1 MATMSDSRSFSFS
14 TVRIPPPSPH
24 SPLRSPKGR
33 PHLRHL
39 PVDEDPLLGK
49 LSPEAILDA
58 LAAIN
63 AVTRHEGYA
72 KDLLTRSISQASPED
87 QLLGARAA
95 LAAKKLREW
104 LKELQAW
111 QWPKGLGIQ
120 QGKGFISPLNNQSE
134 YWGSLPARQV
144 VEYEARLEQI
154 RDDMDGLNVD
164 ELKEHIMNVHVPGR
178 SRPSSAHSA
187 FSAISAPPFT
197 HMQLSDFT
205 AVITATI
212 LRALPTLARLNM
224 LLDTW
229 TVRLLVLRQIP
240 GLLASLDTARSS
252 LDTVLDATQ
261 ESQRNKRYSMLDSNS
276 RREELVQLIGT
287 AGSRMDMVLDALEG
301 REDSI
306 PETWIDK
313 MDALETDFASW
324 VQLTGTMAIEKVWV
338 FSEFEAPTQPAIE
351 NDGLQRDIAETDQP
365 PDEDATE
372 DVQIHEDP
380 ASSTVNETVESIADV
395 NATSQSMI
403 PSPEAIIPAFP
414 VDVIDNVPTV
424 TADATLLPMTN
435 KEDVQDSP
443 TENEIPTPI
452 VTITKPHS
460 PSESNDDIPKVAIS
474 TATAELE
481 QAEDRANSPIP
492 VMEPSHN
499 HEQEATEADTATNHK
514 VEESTI
520 PLRVK
525 SSIPV
530 LEVIEESTSEDSE
543 LESVQNH
550 AEPAESLP
558 LPISD
563 GNGPNTSHEIQPEAT
578 PAARSDT
585 LPVAAMPT
593 VLSQDEQQQTDLGRD
608 VSSTVFQEHEPQ
620 LTEISN
626 ANIDKDD
633 ATTTAPNQTSS
644 EHLSTTE
651 APSTIEPVA
660 EAVDY
665 PNTLEG
671 DNLDQVRE
679 RTIEKSNSDAS
690 IPASDAGESSPR
702 NPDSESPHSVMTP
715 SLALEDAAIKETPQS
730 SLVESPIKV
739 MATESQ
745 SFGPFLEQNI
755 PLHPDIPVQSI
766 ESSIEQ
772 DIASRHI
779 QSREAAQPDS
789 RKTSGQSYRSSV
801 PFSPGVFSST
811 SDRTVREKSSPQ
823 LSSSALQDLEAYK
836 HSNDASLPL
845 QRFINDKYDASY
857 SISQEMHSDSS
868 SSREDTSQY
877 MREDTESPRFR
888 NRSESPPPN
897 VIPRR
902 AIRGPSSSLMRGTIS
917 SLNKVVGTGQQVESD
932 SFSYE
937 FAERVRSRSRLGSPY
952 DVDSEP
958 TPWRRKSSTSD
969 LLQAPK
975 HHLQNQPSMESIGS
989 YVSSNGTGDM
999 RRRYSFSTDGGSF
1012 AIRPVHEADSDLQ
1025 EKIHSILTTIPGRIR
1040 LSNNVARDYDQQS
1053 VISSMSSS
1061 KKPRLKAR
1069 SPFSTPSRAGTPTP
1083 SEGFTPSSRQRRTV
1097 SHKSEDKTVKVY
1109 HLHHRGKTEPTKL
1122 FVRTV
1127 GEDGERVMVRVGG
1140 GWADLG
1146 EYLREYVMH
1155 HGRQTPSSSHVEVK
1169 GLPPTTTSPGST
1181 TSAPATVIAQ
1191 TSPKGPT
1198 TVPTPGNRPGSSL
1211 SVHKT
1216 RRVSKPSELP
1226 ELAID
1231 DVETTTDNL
1240 PLPSFP
1246 SVGRRTSISS
1256 LNSVSVSS
1264 ILGDGSSVYSPH
1276 PGSARTPLSHSSTP
1290 LGLAGPKPRTRHVS
1304 MTPESE
1310 AWVED
1315 VIGQARRTSSITVKP
1330 PTQKHTDHR
1339 SEREL
1344 HNSSRMSMRS
1354 VSDIPSVSRHKRVVL
1369 KGLGTYDRS

>member
-1 MATMSDSRSFSFS
+1 MSDSRSFSFS
-14 TVRIPPPSPH
+14 TVRIPPPPSPH
-24 SPLRSPKGR
+24 SPLRSPKR
-33 PHLRHL
+33 RQHLQHL

-63 AVTRHEGYA
+63 AVTRHERYA

-87 QLLGARAA
+87 RLLGARAA

-154 RDDMDGLNVD
+154 RDDMEGLNVD

-187 FSAISAPPFT
+187 LSAISTPPFT
-197 HMQLSDFT
+197 HVQLSDFT

-252 LDTVLDATQ
+252 LDSILDATQ

-276 RREELVQLIGT
+276 RREELVELIGT
-287 AGSRMDMVLDALEG
+287 AGSRMDTVLDALEG

-306 PETWIDK
+306 PETWIDR
-313 MDALETDFASW
+313 MDALEADFASW
-324 VQLTGTMAIEKVWV
+324 VQLTATMAIEKVWV

-351 NDGLQRDIAETDQP
+351 NDELQRDIAETDQP

-372 DVQIHEDP
+372 DVQIHKDP
-380 ASSTVNETVESIADV
+380 TSSTVHETVEPIPDV
-395 NATSQSMI
+395 NTTSRIMV
-403 PSPEAIIPAFP
+403 PSPEDIIPALP
-414 VDVIDNVPTV
+414 VDAIDSVPTV
-424 TADATLLPMTN
+424 TVVTTLLPMIN
-435 KEDVQDSP
+435 NAKVPDSP
-443 TENEIPTPI
+443 TNNENPTPI
-452 VTITKPHS
+452 ATITKPHS
-460 PSESNDDIPKVAIS
+460 QSESNDDTPKVAIA

-481 QAEDRANSPIP
+481 RGEDDANSPIP
-492 VMEPSHN
+492 VMEPSHDY
-499 HEQEATEADTATNHK
+499 EQAIEVDTATNDQ

-520 PLRVK
+520 RLRAK
-525 SSIPV
+525 KSIPV

-543 LESVQNH
+543 AESVQSH
-550 AEPAESLP
+550 AEPSQSMLLP
-558 LPISD
+558 VPDGDGSD
-563 GNGPNTSHEIQPEAT
+563 SSHEVQAEAT
-578 PAARSDT
+578 TIEQSDT
-585 LPVAAMPT
+585 VPASVMPSII
-593 VLSQDEQQQTDLGRD
+593 SQGQQQQADLGKD
-608 VSSTVFQEHEPQ
+608 VSSAEFQDHEPQ
-620 LTEISN
+620 LIEASN
-626 ANIDKDD
+626 VNIDNGDI
-633 ATTTAPNQTSS
+633 TITIPSQISG
-644 EHLSTTE
+644 EHLSKTE
-651 APSTIEPVA
+651 PASTIEPVA
-660 EAVDY
+660 GTVKTPNAVQSDI
-665 PNTLEG
+665 
-671 DNLDQVRE
+671 LDQIRD
-679 RTIEKSNSDAS
+679 RTMEKSSSDAS
-690 IPASDAGESSPR
+690 IPESDASEFSPR
-702 NPDSESPHSVMTP
+702 HPDSDSPHSVMTP
-715 SLALEDAAIKETPQS
+715 SPALEDAAIKETPQS
-730 SLVESPIKV
+730 SLIESPIKV
-739 MATESQ
+739 MDTDSQ
-745 SFGPFLEQNI
+745 SFGPFLEQNV
-755 PLHPDIPVQSI
+755 PLHADIPVQSI

-772 DIASRHI
+772 DISSRPFQTH
-779 QSREAAQPDS
+779 EAAQPHS
-789 RKTSGQSYRSSV
+789 RKASGQSYRSV

-845 QRFINDKYDASY
+845 QRFINDNYDGSY
-857 SISQEMHSDSS
+857 SISQEMHSDSA
-868 SSREDTSQY
+868 SSREDTSHY
-877 MREDTESPRFR
+877 LRENTESPRFR

-897 VIPRR
+897 AIPRR

-917 SLNKVVGTGQQVESD
+917 SLNKVVGTGNRVESD
-932 SFSYE
+932 SFTYE
-937 FAERVRSRSRLGSPY
+937 STERVRSRSRLGSPY
-952 DVDSEP
+952 DVESEP

-969 LLQAPK
+969 LLQAPN
-975 HHLQNQPSMESIGS
+975 HHLQNMPSMESIS
-989 YVSSNGTGDM
+989 SHVSSNGTGDM

-1083 SEGFTPSSRQRRTV
+1083 SESFTPSSRQRRTV

-1169 GLPPTTTSPGST
+1169 GLPATTTTSPGST
-1181 TSAPATVIAQ
+1181 TSAAATVIAQ
-1191 TSPKGPT
+1191 TSPKRLAN
-1198 TVPTPGNRPGSSL
+1198 VPTPGNRPGSSL

-1216 RRVSKPSELP
+1216 RRISKPSELP

-1231 DVETTTDNL
+1231 DVETTTENL

-1339 SEREL
+1339 TEREL

-1354 VSDIPSVSRHKRVVL
+1354 VSDIPSVGRNKRVVL
-1369 KGLGTYDRS
+1369 KGLGTHERS

>member
-1 MATMSDSRSFSFS
+1 
-14 TVRIPPPSPH
+14 
-24 SPLRSPKGR
+24 
-33 PHLRHL
+33 
-39 PVDEDPLLGK
+39 
-49 LSPEAILDA
+49 
-58 LAAIN
+58 
-63 AVTRHEGYA
+63 VTRHEGHA

-87 QLLGARAA
+87 RLLGAQAA

-120 QGKGFISPLNNQSE
+120 QGKGFIAPLNNPLE
-134 YWGSLPARQV
+134 FWGSLPTHLV
-144 VEYEARLEQI
+144 VDYEARLDQI
-154 RDDMDGLNVD
+154 RDGMDGLNVD

-187 FSAISAPPFT
+187 LSAISAPPFT
-197 HMQLSDFT
+197 HVQLSDFT

-212 LRALPTLARLNM
+212 LRALPTLTRLNM

-229 TVRLLVLRQIP
+229 TVRLHVLRQIP
-240 GLLASLDTARSS
+240 GLLTSLDAARASLDSA
-252 LDTVLDATQ
+252 LDATQ
-261 ESQRNKRYSMLDSNS
+261 QSQRNKRYSILDSSS

-287 AGSRMDMVLDALEG
+287 AGSRMDTVLDALEG

-306 PETWIDK
+306 PETWIDR
-313 MDALETDFASW
+313 MDVLEADFASW
-324 VQLTGTMAIEKVWV
+324 VQLTGKMAIEKVWV
-338 FSEFEAPTQPAIE
+338 SSEPEVATQPTVEDDELPDAT
-351 NDGLQRDIAETDQP
+351 ETAQP
-365 PDEDATE
+365 PDEGATE
-372 DVQIHEDP
+372 GDAQTHEDL
-380 ASSTVNETVESIADV
+380 ASPTVNEIVESSPDA
-395 NATSQSMI
+395 NTTSQSI
-403 PSPEAIIPAFP
+403 EPSPEESPTP
-414 VDVIDNVPTV
+414 LVDVTDNVPTV
-424 TADATLLPMTN
+424 TADTTSLPMANIT
-435 KEDVQDSP
+435 DIPDSP
-443 TENEIPTPI
+443 TDHENPTPI
-452 VTITKPHS
+452 VTITKFHS
-460 PSESNDDIPKVAIS
+460 PSKSIKETSNPDIA
-474 TATAELE
+474 TATAEFA
-481 QAEDRANSPIP
+481 QAEGHANSSIA
-492 VMEPSHN
+492 VMEVN
-499 HEQEATEADTATNHK
+499 NDEQEATDIDTATNHEVK
-514 VEESTI
+514 ESTI

-525 SSIPV
+525 KSIPV
-530 LEVIEESTSEDSE
+530 LEVIGESTSEDSGP
-543 LESVQNH
+543 ESVQNH
-550 AEPAESLP
+550 AEPLISLP
-558 LPISD
+558 LPVPNGDDSD
-563 GNGPNTSHEIQPEAT
+563 YSHEMQAEASHT
-578 PAARSDT
+578 TTEDKAEP
-585 LPVAAMPT
+585 LPVAMPT
-593 VLSQDEQQQTDLGRD
+593 IISEIDEKLAH
-608 VSSTVFQEHEPQ
+608 SSREMSSEQLQEHELQ
-620 LTEISN
+620 FQEITN
-626 ANIDKDD
+626 TNIDKDEVTITS
-633 ATTTAPNQTSS
+633 ANQISG
-644 EHLSTTE
+644 EHFPKTE
-651 APSTIEPVA
+651 AAPTIEPIIGTVKNA
-660 EAVDY
+660 
-665 PNTLEG
+665 NTIEG
-671 DNLDQVRE
+671 DSSDQTRAHTV
-679 RTIEKSNSDAS
+679 EKSNSDVS
-690 IPASDAGESSPR
+690 IPESDAGESCSR
-702 NPDSESPHSVMTP
+702 HPDSESPHSVMTP

-730 SLVESPIKV
+730 SLIESPIKV
-739 MATESQ
+739 MATDSQ
-745 SFGPFLEQNI
+745 SFGPFLEQHI
-755 PLHPDIPVQSI
+755 PLHPDVPVQSI
-766 ESSIEQ
+766 ESSFAQ
-772 DIASRHI
+772 DAPSRPF
-779 QSREAAQPDS
+779 QSHDEVLPHS

-801 PFSPGVFSST
+801 PFSPAVFSST
-811 SDRTVREKSSPQ
+811 SDRTIREKSSPQ

-845 QRFINDKYDASY
+845 QRFINDKYDGNY
-857 SISQEMHSDSS
+857 SISHEMHSDSS

-877 MREDTESPRFR
+877 LREETESPRFR

-897 VIPRR
+897 AIPRR

-917 SLNKVVGTGQQVESD
+917 SLNKVVGTGKRVESD
-932 SFSYE
+932 SFNYE
-937 FAERVRSRSRLGSPY
+937 STERVRSRSRLGSPY

-975 HHLQNQPSMESIGS
+975 HHLQNQASMESINS

-1097 SHKSEDKTVKVY
+1097 SYKSEDKTVKVY
-1109 HLHHRGKTEPTKL
+1109 HLHHRGNTEPTKL

-1169 GLPPTTTSPGST
+1169 GLPATSTSPGST
-1181 TSAPATVIAQ
+1181 TSVAATVIAQ
-1191 TSPKGPT
+1191 TSPKGPAS
-1198 TVPTPGNRPGSSL
+1198 VPTSNRPGSSL

-1216 RRVSKPSELP
+1216 RRTSKPSELP
-1226 ELAID
+1226 EVAID
-1231 DVETTTDNL
+1231 DVEPTTDNL

-1264 ILGDGSSVYSPH
+1264 ILGDGSSVYSPY

-1330 PTQKHTDHR
+1330 PAQKHTDHR

-1354 VSDIPSVSRHKRVVL
+1354 VSDVPSVSRNKRVVL
-1369 KGLGTYDRS
+1369 KGLGAHDRS

>member
-14 TVRIPPPSPH
+14 TARIPPPPSPH
-24 SPLRSPKGR
+24 SPLRSPKR
-33 PHLRHL
+33 RQHLQYLQHL

-87 QLLGARAA
+87 RLLGARAA

-111 QWPKGLGIQ
+111 QWPTGPGIQ
-120 QGKGFISPLNNQSE
+120 QGKGFISPLGGQSE
-134 YWGSLPARQV
+134 YWGSLPAQQV

-154 RDDMDGLNVD
+154 RDGMEGLNVD

-187 FSAISAPPFT
+187 LSTISAPPFT
-197 HMQLSDFT
+197 HVQLSDFT

-212 LRALPTLARLNM
+212 LRALPTLARLNI

-229 TVRLLVLRQIP
+229 TVRLLVIRQIP
-240 GLLASLDTARSS
+240 GLLASLETARAS
-252 LDTVLDATQ
+252 LDSVLDTTQ
-261 ESQRNKRYSMLDSNS
+261 ESQRNKRYSMLDSNY
-276 RREELVQLIGT
+276 RREKLVELIGT
-287 AGSRMDMVLDALEG
+287 AGSRMDTVLDALEG

-306 PETWIDK
+306 PETWIDR

-324 VQLTGTMAIEKVWV
+324 VQLTGKMAIEKVWV
-338 FSEFEAPTQPAIE
+338 SSGLEAPPQAVVQDDQLEHDAT
-351 NDGLQRDIAETDQP
+351 ETGQS

-372 DVQIHEDP
+372 AGFRIYEDP
-380 ASSTVNETVESIADV
+380 ASPTVNEIVDSSPYVNTTIQGIAV
-395 NATSQSMI
+395 
-403 PSPEAIIPAFP
+403 SPEFSHSPP
-414 VDVIDNVPTV
+414 VDVTDSVPTV
-424 TADATLLPMTN
+424 IADTTSLLTANEEDAQVT
-435 KEDVQDSP
+435 P
-443 TENEIPTPI
+443 TKNENPPPI
-452 VTITKPHS
+452 VTVTKPLS
-460 PSESNDDIPKVAIS
+460 PSETDETPDLALA
-474 TATAELE
+474 TTTAELE
-481 QAEDRANSPIP
+481 RIEYDANSPNP
-492 VMEPSHN
+492 VMGLNPDN
-499 HEQEATEADTATNHK
+499 EQEATEVHTAINHEA
-514 VEESTI
+514 EESTI
-520 PLRVK
+520 PIRMER
-525 SSIPV
+525 SIPV

-543 LESVQNH
+543 PESVKNH
-550 AEPAESLP
+550 AEPLESL
-558 LPISD
+558 S
-563 GNGPNTSHEIQPEAT
+563 
-578 PAARSDT
+578 
-585 LPVAAMPT
+585 LPVLIPSAINFVVSPAIQAED
-593 VLSQDEQQQTDLGRD
+593 SQ
-608 VSSTVFQEHEPQ
+608 
-620 LTEISN
+620 
-626 ANIDKDD
+626 A
-633 ATTTAPNQTSS
+633 
-644 EHLSTTE
+644 TTE
-651 APSTIEPVA
+651 AKADPLAIPAQPTIVGQDESQVATFQPVQPPDQYKEQELQHQGISNTNIEEEEVKITTPNQIA
-660 EAVDY
+660 GVHLLETTTMEAARTVNY
-665 PNTLEG
+665 SKLVKG
-671 DNLDQVRE
+671 DKLDQIRE
-679 RTIEKSNSDAS
+679 RTTEILNSDAS
-690 IPASDAGESSPR
+690 IPESDAGESSPR
-702 NPDSESPHSVMTP
+702 HADSESPHSIMTP

-730 SLVESPIKV
+730 SLLESPIKV
-739 MATESQ
+739 AATENQ
-745 SFGPFLEQNI
+745 SFGPFLEQSI

-766 ESSIEQ
+766 EQ
-772 DIASRHI
+772 DIPSRPVRTH
-779 QSREAAQPDS
+779 EAAQPHS

-811 SDRTVREKSSPQ
+811 SDRTIREKSSPQ

-845 QRFINDKYDASY
+845 QRFINDKFDGSY
-857 SISQEMHSDSS
+857 SINHEMHSDSA

-877 MREDTESPRFR
+877 LREDTESPRFR
-888 NRSESPPPN
+888 DRSESPPPN
-897 VIPRR
+897 AIPRR

-917 SLNKVVGTGQQVESD
+917 SLNKVVGTGKRVESD

-937 FAERVRSRSRLGSPY
+937 SAEKVRSRSRLGSPY

-975 HHLQNQPSMESIGS
+975 HHLQNQSSIESIGS
-989 YVSSNGTGDM
+989 HVSSNGTGDT

-1040 LSNNVARDYDQQS
+1040 LSNNIARDYDQQS

-1169 GLPPTTTSPGST
+1169 GLPATTASPGST
-1181 TSAPATVIAQ
+1181 TSAAATVIAQ
-1191 TSPKGPT
+1191 TSPRGPA
-1198 TVPTPGNRPGSSL
+1198 TVPTSNRPGSSL
-1211 SVHKT
+1211 SVYKS
-1216 RRVSKPSELP
+1216 RRISKPSELP

-1231 DVETTTDNL
+1231 DVEPTSDNL

-1315 VIGQARRTSSITVKP
+1315 VIGQARRTSSIIVKP

-1354 VSDIPSVSRHKRVVL
+1354 VSDIPSVGRNKRVVL
-1369 KGLGTYDRS
+1369 KGLGTHDRS

>member
-1 MATMSDSRSFSFS
+1 MSDSRSFSFS
-14 TVRIPPPSPH
+14 TVRIPPPPSPH
-24 SPLRSPKGR
+24 SPLRSPKR
-33 PHLRHL
+33 RLHLQHL
-39 PVDEDPLLGK
+39 PAHEDPLLGN
-49 LSPEAILDA
+49 LSPESILDA

-63 AVTRHEGYA
+63 ALARHEGYA
-72 KDLLTRSISQASPED
+72 NDILTRSISQASPED
-87 QLLGARAA
+87 RLLGARAA

-120 QGKGFISPLNNQSE
+120 QGKGFISPLDNQSE

-144 VEYEARLEQI
+144 VEYEARIEQI
-154 RDDMDGLNVD
+154 RDGMDGLNVD

-187 FSAISAPPFT
+187 LSTISAPPFT

-240 GLLASLDTARSS
+240 SLLSSLETARASLDS
-252 LDTVLDATQ
+252 VLEATK
-261 ESQRNKRYSMLDSNS
+261 ESQRNKRYSMLDSNY
-276 RREELVQLIGT
+276 RREALIELIGT
-287 AGSRMDMVLDALEG
+287 AGSRMDTVLDALEG

-306 PETWIDK
+306 PENWIDR

-324 VQLTGTMAIEKVWV
+324 VQLTGKMAIEKVWV
-338 FSEFEAPTQPAIE
+338 SSELEAPKQHTIKEDQ
-351 NDGLQRDIAETDQP
+351 LQHDATDTGQP
-365 PDEDATE
+365 PHEDATE
-372 DVQIHEDP
+372 RDVQICEDP
-380 ASSTVNETVESIADV
+380 APPTVHEIVDSSPNVSTTSHSITV
-395 NATSQSMI
+395 
-403 PSPEAIIPAFP
+403 SPEESDSPP
-414 VDVIDNVPTV
+414 VNFTDSGSTV
-424 TADATLLPMTN
+424 TADTISLLAN
-435 KEDVQDSP
+435 EEDVQVLS
-443 TENEIPTPI
+443 TKNENHTPI
-452 VTITKPHS
+452 LMVTKPHP
-460 PSESNDDIPKVAIS
+460 PSESTDENPDLGIA
-474 TATAELE
+474 TYTAEFE
-481 QAEDRANSPIP
+481 RTEDDVYSPIP
-492 VMEPSHN
+492 VMEHSHD
-499 HEQEATEADTATNHK
+499 HEQKAIEVDTATNYEA
-514 VEESTI
+514 EESTI

-525 SSIPV
+525 RSIPV
-530 LEVIEESTSEDSE
+530 LEVIEESTSEESAPSVKNHTKP
-543 LESVQNH
+543 LESLTPLPVSIPGTTDSNASPAMH
-550 AEPAESLP
+550 AEASHAITEPKTNP
-558 LPISD
+558 LAILA
-563 GNGPNTSHEIQPEAT
+563 QPT
-578 PAARSDT
+578 I
-585 LPVAAMPT
+585 V
-593 VLSQDEQQQTDLGRD
+593 SQDEPQVAAFEYVRSSGQFEDQELQHQEISTPNLEEED
-608 VSSTVFQEHEPQ
+608 VTKEIPDQISGEHLSKREATSTLEPATRTVDYSSTV
-620 LTEISN
+620 
-626 ANIDKDD
+626 D
-633 ATTTAPNQTSS
+633 
-644 EHLSTTE
+644 
-651 APSTIEPVA
+651 
-660 EAVDY
+660 
-665 PNTLEG
+665 G
-671 DNLDQVRE
+671 GNLDQIRGRNKE
-679 RTIEKSNSDAS
+679 ISSSDAS
-690 IPASDAGESSPR
+690 IPDSDAGESSPR
-702 NPDSESPHSVMTP
+702 RADSESPHSIMTP
-715 SLALEDAAIKETPQS
+715 SLALEDSAIKETPQS
-730 SLVESPIKV
+730 SLIESPIKV
-739 MATESQ
+739 VATENQ
-745 SFGPFLEQNI
+745 SFGPFLEQTI

-766 ESSIEQ
+766 EQ
-772 DIASRHI
+772 DIPSRLCQNH
-779 QSREAAQPDS
+779 EAAQPHS

-811 SDRTVREKSSPQ
+811 SDRTIREKSSPQ

-845 QRFINDKYDASY
+845 QRFINDKYDGSY
-857 SISQEMHSDSS
+857 SASHEMHSDSA
-868 SSREDTSQY
+868 SSRDDTSQY
-877 MREDTESPRFR
+877 LLEDTEILRFR
-888 NRSESPPPN
+888 DRSESPPPN
-897 VIPRR
+897 AIPRR

-917 SLNKVVGTGQQVESD
+917 SLNKVVGTGNRVESD
-932 SFSYE
+932 PFSYE
-937 FAERVRSRSRLGSPY
+937 SAVESAERVRSRSRLGSPY

-1025 EKIHSILTTIPGRIR
+1025 EKIHSILTTIPGKIR
-1040 LSNNVARDYDQQS
+1040 LSNKVARDYDQHS
-1053 VISSMSSS
+1053 VISSMSS
-1061 KKPRLKAR
+1061 KPRLKAR

-1127 GEDGERVMVRVGG
+1127 GENGERVMVRVGG

-1169 GLPPTTTSPGST
+1169 GLPATTTSPGST
-1181 TSAPATVIAQ
+1181 TSAAATVIAQ

-1198 TVPTPGNRPGSSL
+1198 TIPTSNRPASSL

-1216 RRVSKPSELP
+1216 RRISKPSELP

-1231 DVETTTDNL
+1231 DVEPTSDNL
-1240 PLPSFP
+1240 SLPLFP
-1246 SVGRRTSISS
+1246 SIGRRTSISS

-1330 PTQKHTDHR
+1330 PTQKHADHR
-1339 SEREL
+1339 SEREV

-1354 VSDIPSVSRHKRVVL
+1354 VSDFPSVGRNKRVVL
-1369 KGLGTYDRS
+1369 KGLGTHDRS

>member
-1 MATMSDSRSFSFS
+1 MSDSRSFSFS
-14 TVRIPPPSPH
+14 TVRIPPPPSPH
-24 SPLRSPKGR
+24 SPLRSPKR
-33 PHLRHL
+33 RQHLQHL
-39 PVDEDPLLGK
+39 QADEDPLLGK

-87 QLLGARAA
+87 RLLGARAA

-104 LKELQAW
+104 LKEIQAW

-120 QGKGFISPLNNQSE
+120 QGKGFISPLDSQSE

-154 RDDMDGLNVD
+154 RDGMDGLNVD
-164 ELKEHIMNVHVPGR
+164 ELKEHIMNVHIPVR

-187 FSAISAPPFT
+187 LSTISAPPFT
-197 HMQLSDFT
+197 HVQLSDFT

-212 LRALPTLARLNM
+212 LRALPTLARLNI

-229 TVRLLVLRQIP
+229 TVRLLVLRQVP
-240 GLLASLDTARSS
+240 GLLTSLETARASLDS
-252 LDTVLDATQ
+252 VLEATQ
-261 ESQRNKRYSMLDSNS
+261 ESQRNKRYSMLDSNY
-276 RREELVQLIGT
+276 RREALVELIGT
-287 AGSRMDMVLDALEG
+287 AGSRMDTVLDALEG

-306 PETWIDK
+306 PESWIDR

-324 VQLTGTMAIEKVWV
+324 VQLTGKMAIEKVWV
-338 FSEFEAPTQPAIE
+338 SSEMEADKQRAIE
-351 NDGLQRDIAETDQP
+351 EDRLQRDATDTGQP
-365 PDEDATE
+365 LDEDATGR
-372 DVQIHEDP
+372 DVQICEKLAP
-380 ASSTVNETVESIADV
+380 PTVNEIEEYSPNVSTTSESIAV
-395 NATSQSMI
+395 
-403 PSPEAIIPAFP
+403 SPEGSHFTS
-414 VDVIDNVPTV
+414 VNGIDSGSTVVADTTSLLTNEGNVQVPPTK
-424 TADATLLPMTN
+424 N
-435 KEDVQDSP
+435 
-443 TENEIPTPI
+443 ENHTPI

-460 PSESNDDIPKVAIS
+460 STGENPDLDIA
-474 TATAELE
+474 TDTAELE
-481 QAEDRANSPIP
+481 RTEDDATSLIAVVELN
-492 VMEPSHN
+492 HD
-499 HEQEATEADTATNHK
+499 HEQEVTEVDHATNYET
-514 VEESTI
+514 EESTI
-520 PLRVK
+520 PPRLKR
-525 SSIPV
+525 SIPV
-530 LEVIEESTSEDSE
+530 LEVIEETTSEDSMPGSLKNHAQP
-543 LESVQNH
+543 LESLIQPASTPSATESNALPAMH
-550 AEPAESLP
+550 AEASHAVTEAKPDP
-558 LPISD
+558 LAVLA
-563 GNGPNTSHEIQPEAT
+563 QPTIVSRDE
-578 PAARSDT
+578 
-585 LPVAAMPT
+585 LQVAAFEYVRSPDQFEEQELQLQGILTPNIEKEDITRTNSNQVSGEYLSKREVTSTMEPATRT
-593 VLSQDEQQQTDLGRD
+593 VDHPK
-608 VSSTVFQEHEPQ
+608 TV
-620 LTEISN
+620 
-626 ANIDKDD
+626 DD
-633 ATTTAPNQTSS
+633 
-644 EHLSTTE
+644 
-651 APSTIEPVA
+651 
-660 EAVDY
+660 
-665 PNTLEG
+665 G
-671 DNLDQVRE
+671 NLDQIRGRIVE
-679 RTIEKSNSDAS
+679 ISNSDAS
-690 IPASDAGESSPR
+690 IPDSDAGESSPR
-702 NPDSESPHSVMTP
+702 RADSESPHSIMTP
-715 SLALEDAAIKETPQS
+715 SLALEDSTVKETPQS
-730 SLVESPIKV
+730 SLIESPLKV
-739 MATESQ
+739 VATESQ
-745 SFGPFLEQNI
+745 SFGPFLEQTI
-755 PLHPDIPVQSI
+755 PLHPDVPVQSI
-766 ESSIEQ
+766 EQ
-772 DIASRHI
+772 DIPSGPFQDH
-779 QSREAAQPDS
+779 EAAQPHS

-811 SDRTVREKSSPQ
+811 SDRTIREKSSPQ

-836 HSNDASLPL
+836 HSNGASLPL
-845 QRFINDKYDASY
+845 QRFINDKYDGSF
-857 SISQEMHSDSS
+857 SVSHEMHSDSAS
-868 SSREDTSQY
+868 SHDDASPYLREDA
-877 MREDTESPRFR
+877 EIPRFR
-888 NRSESPPPN
+888 DRSESPPPN
-897 VIPRR
+897 AIPRR

-917 SLNKVVGTGQQVESD
+917 SLNKVVGTGNRVESD

-937 FAERVRSRSRLGSPY
+937 PAERVRSRSRLGSPY

-989 YVSSNGTGDM
+989 YVSSNGTSDM

-1040 LSNNVARDYDQQS
+1040 LSNKVARDYDQQS
-1053 VISSMSSS
+1053 VISSMSS
-1061 KKPRLKAR
+1061 KPRLKAR

-1169 GLPPTTTSPGST
+1169 GLPATTTSPGST
-1181 TSAPATVIAQ
+1181 TSAAATVIAQ

-1198 TVPTPGNRPGSSL
+1198 TVPTSNRPASSL

-1216 RRVSKPSELP
+1216 RRVLKPSELP

-1231 DVETTTDNL
+1231 DVEPTGDNL

-1246 SVGRRTSISS
+1246 SIGRRTSISS

-1276 PGSARTPLSHSSTP
+1276 PGSARTPLSHSSAP

-1330 PTQKHTDHR
+1330 PAQKHADHR
-1339 SEREL
+1339 SDREM
-1344 HNSSRMSMRS
+1344 HNSSRMSTRS
-1354 VSDIPSVSRHKRVVL
+1354 VSDFPSVGRNKRVVL
-1369 KGLGTYDRS
+1369 KGLGTHDRS